1 MEAKTETAPGGMPL
15 PSKTENLATKVL
27 LVEDDAV
34 VLEELY
40 DVIQL
45 EGWKPF
51 AAPNVE
57 AAMELLQATPD
68 IRVVV
73 TDVHFASDKGCANGI
88 QFVSRAR
95 AKFAD
100 RALTYV
106 VLSGD
111 PDKISSSHQ
120 EGAFKFLPKPLDSD
134 RLITTIQTAIA
145 SGDGV
150 PNANG
155 GSSSEGTHL

>member
-1 MEAKTETAPGGMPL
+1 
-15 PSKTENLATKVL
+15 
-27 LVEDDAV
+27 LVEDDAA

-45 EGWKPF
+45 EGWTPL

-57 AAMELLQATPD
+57 AAMKLLQATPD

-100 RALTYV
+100 RSLTYV

-111 PDKISSSHQ
+111 PDKVRSSQ
-120 EGAFKFLPKPLDSD
+120 EEGAFKFLPKPLDSD
-134 RLITTIQTAIA
+134 RLIATIETAIA

-150 PNANG
+150 PEPQASR
-155 GSSSEGTHL
+155 GSRA